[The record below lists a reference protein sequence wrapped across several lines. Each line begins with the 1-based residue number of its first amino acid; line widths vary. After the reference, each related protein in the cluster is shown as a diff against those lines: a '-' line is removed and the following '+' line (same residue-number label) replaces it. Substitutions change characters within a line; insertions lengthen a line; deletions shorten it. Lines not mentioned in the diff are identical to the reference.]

1 MALFNLVVGKLF
13 LVYFGVVAAL
23 KRRYFDLVPAGLT
36 LPLYWVLHSIAAFKA
51 LKQLISNPHYWEKT
65 EHGTSAMT
73 QANLE
78 AARQEQT
85 K

>member
-1 MALFNLVVGKLF
+1 M
-13 LVYFGVVAAL
+13 
-23 KRRYFDLVPAGLT
+23 
-36 LPLYWVLHSIAAFKA
+36 LHSIAGYKA

-78 AARQEQT
+78 AVKADQEEAA
-85 K
+85 